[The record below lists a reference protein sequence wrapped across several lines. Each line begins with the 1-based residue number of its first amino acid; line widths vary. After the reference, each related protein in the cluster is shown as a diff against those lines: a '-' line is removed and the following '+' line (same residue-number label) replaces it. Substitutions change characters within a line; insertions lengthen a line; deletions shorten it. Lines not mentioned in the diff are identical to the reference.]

1 MSAAFPRPLSDREQ
15 ALLDVLLAEQ
25 FSGVEALR
33 VQAQSVRVRG
43 LHEGLPTVVLLEV
56 ADRDAPRADVVHAVP
71 VEAVVRGEG
80 ELLLFVKQGLLDSIE
95 LVTYAGDEPAELP
108 TVEALE
114 RPWVKTA
121 DSQKP
126 RSDG

>member
-1 MSAAFPRPLSDREQ
+1 MSSEFPRPLSDRER
-15 ALLDVLLAEQ
+15 ALLELLLAEE
-25 FSGVEALR
+25 FPGAAALR
-33 VQAQSVRVRG
+33 AQARTVRVRG
-43 LHEGLPTVVLLEV
+43 LHEGLPTVVLLE
-56 ADRDAPRADVVHAVP
+56 ADSDAPRAEVVHTVP

-95 LVTYAGDEPAELP
+95 LVTYGEVRPTELP
-108 TVEALE
+108 SVGALE

-121 DSQKP
+121 GVQRP